1 MKKLFLAVIC
11 SSFIFISYSQTL
23 FTYGNHSVNANEF
36 LTAFNKNKTASPDS
50 VQALR
55 DYLDL
60 YIKFKLKVQAAKDIH
75 LDTLPSMKAD
85 LQNFRTQIQDNYLDD
100 DKEVNR
106 LVNEAFERSQKDVH
120 VVYYFL
126 NNNQTADSDNQFKM
140 IKNFA
145 GKLRSNEKNDVEI
158 FAKANA
164 NSAIKIQKGDAG
176 YVTVFSLPYLFENMG
191 ERKAVGK
198 ITIAQILF
206 AVPEG
211 FDQQRAGAKKLADSV
226 YNALMNGSDFA
237 TLAKE
242 FSDDKNTYLN
252 GGVMPEFGT

>member
-1 MKKLFLAVIC
+1 MKKLFLVVVC
-11 SSFIFISYSQTL
+11 SSFIFISHGQTL
-23 FTYGNHSVNANEF
+23 FTYGNHAVNADEF

-100 DKEVNR
+100 DKELNR

-176 YVTVFSLPYLFENMG
+176 YVTVFSLPYLFENIVYSLNPGESSLPVETKKGWYVFKNMG

-206 AVPEG
+206 AIPGGVTS
-211 FDQQRAGAKKLADSV
+211 QREEIKNLADSV
-226 YNALMNGSDFA
+226 YNAL
-237 TLAKE
+237 K
-242 FSDDKNTYLN
+242 K
-252 GGVMPEFGT
+252 